1 MFPIITA
8 IKAISNRGNNKISES
23 VFLKNFAA
31 ISPINPAKTIFK
43 KNQEMDLHMNLAV
56 TSLQTRSDP
65 IQRLYNSSYFSLMK

>member
-8 IKAISNRGNNKISES
+8 IKAISNRRNNKISES

-43 KNQEMDLHMNLAV
+43 KKPRNGSAYEFSSDITANQIRPNPKA
-56 TSLQTRSDP
+56 
-65 IQRLYNSSYFSLMK
+65 I